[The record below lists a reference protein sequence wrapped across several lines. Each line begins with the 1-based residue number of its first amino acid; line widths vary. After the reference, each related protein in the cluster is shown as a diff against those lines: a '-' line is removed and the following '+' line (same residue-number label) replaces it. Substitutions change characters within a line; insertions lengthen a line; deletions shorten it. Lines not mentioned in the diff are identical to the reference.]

1 MAGPPTV
8 VARARTAVRAALTS
22 RLEQL
27 ADDTSVSHLAPRLHV
42 GVSGG
47 ADSLAL
53 LATTCWVAQRMG
65 LEVEAS
71 IVDHGLQDGSAEVAE
86 QAVVQAERLGA
97 SPQVLRV
104 EVDLTAPGGLEAA
117 ARTARHEVLEAHREE
132 RGALAVLLGHTLDD
146 QAEQVL
152 MGLAR
157 GAGPRALAG
166 IPRSRGALLRPFLGT
181 GRDERTALRRADTE
195 EICRLHDLTWWEDPM
210 NEDPSLLRARVRHRA
225 LPLLRGILGDQ
236 IDENLARTADLLGPD
251 ADHLD
256 AEATALLAELRRD
269 SSPAREEGDLLLL
282 DVHALAAVAEPLR
295 TRILRDAC
303 RSAERA
309 MFELTGHD
317 ATKTLLRRHVQAL
330 DALVVTWHG
339 QAAVSVPGRIEVAR
353 RDGLLVW
360 RRNAP

>member
-1 MAGPPTV
+1 
-8 VARARTAVRAALTS
+8 
-22 RLEQL
+22 
-27 ADDTSVSHLAPRLHV
+27 
-42 GVSGG
+42 
-47 ADSLAL
+47 
-53 LATTCWVAQRMG
+53 MG

-195 EICRLHDLTWWEDPM
+195 EICRLHDLTWCEDPM
-210 NEDPSLLRARVRHRA
+210 NEDPSLLRARARHRA
-225 LPLLRGILGDQ
+225 RPLPRGTTGDQ
-236 IDENLARTADLLGPD
+236 TADHPARTANPPGADAQPPGAGP
-251 ADHLD
+251 
-256 AEATALLAELRRD
+256 TA
-269 SSPAREEGDLLLL
+269 
-282 DVHALAAVAEPLR
+282 
-295 TRILRDAC
+295 
-303 RSAERA
+303 RA
-309 MFELTGHD
+309 
-317 ATKTLLRRHVQAL
+317 
-330 DALVVTWHG
+330 
-339 QAAVSVPGRIEVAR
+339 
-353 RDGLLVW
+353 
-360 RRNAP
+360 